1 VAISWGSCGSQSD
14 PPFQRMDENT
24 RNVLA
29 ILAKRSK
36 EADKLS
42 AKPTPPAI
50 HNGGDDPSQPKWT
63 TWSLG
68 TATPPS
74 KDDESENVEELLGE
88 TSSVPPKEI
97 KTMTST
103 NKKKKKKAS
112 ASNATPT
119 PEKSARRKRND
130 LFLNP
135 WPKDVEGKLH
145 NRVRAAVH
153 GGMKRLGRL
162 ARQQLKF
169 RDDNLD
175 RDEFIVYCR
184 RALRV
189 TVADAP
195 DSYLDYVFDVI
206 DEKSGIGMIK
216 IIDLVKFAGCE
227 VPGSSPRAQT
237 VLSPEASGSVKAG
250 SPTSH
255 PRKLHINNIMDQAEE
270 LAQQTAAEA
279 LVAQAAADRAA
290 RRKRADEIIDAR
302 KRERTKR
309 RLKQELEAVRAVEQ
323 SLMYTNDLAE
333 ALRHMELR
341 QWRIEKERAD
351 AEVAMMEA
359 EDELGTEVRVVVD
372 QADWLA
378 HASTLFA
385 LRHGRELPFDASIS
399 VKQLRRALN
408 DTAGKKG
415 GRIRPT
421 KKAFADAEQ
430 RIVED
435 RAHRK
440 KSVFDIMAEHGDRI
454 FLDKFLAHAPTFG
467 IKTHSEAVKIFE
479 HMDQARI
486 GFVTREDW
494 DRVAFV
500 CLDVG
505 AVSTAESDYDSKRLK
520 LKILKATLLTLPRNL
535 TLYMHEKEHEAIA
548 REDAHSKKA
557 EMYRLEVEEKREKAR
572 LEDERFRR
580 LRTLRAETYTM
591 MTEDSNVKE
600 GVPKKEEVDGW
611 PRIPL
616 LPPGTPPSPQI
627 VAAVATQLKL
637 ARRAQALDAAK
648 ARSGHERKALTE
660 RIASWRE
667 KGVNGS
673 GEGRWVS

>member
-1 VAISWGSCGSQSD
+1 
-14 PPFQRMDENT
+14 
-24 RNVLA
+24 
-29 ILAKRSK
+29 
-36 EADKLS
+36 
-42 AKPTPPAI
+42 
-50 HNGGDDPSQPKWT
+50 
-63 TWSLG
+63 
-68 TATPPS
+68 
-74 KDDESENVEELLGE
+74 
-88 TSSVPPKEI
+88 
-97 KTMTST
+97 
-103 NKKKKKKAS
+103 
-112 ASNATPT
+112 
-119 PEKSARRKRND
+119 
-130 LFLNP
+130 
-135 WPKDVEGKLH
+135 
-145 NRVRAAVH
+145 
-153 GGMKRLGRL
+153 MKRLGRL

-237 VLSPEASGSVKAG
+237 VLSPEASGSVKPAARPAIPG
-250 SPTSH
+250 SYTSTTSWTR
-255 PRKLHINNIMDQAEE
+255 PKSSRSSCR
-270 LAQQTAAEA
+270 EA

-454 FLDKFLAHAPTFG
+454 FLTSSWH
-467 IKTHSEAVKIFE
+467 
-479 HMDQARI
+479 
-486 GFVTREDW
+486 
-494 DRVAFV
+494 
-500 CLDVG
+500 
-505 AVSTAESDYDSKRLK
+505 
-520 LKILKATLLTLPRNL
+520 
-535 TLYMHEKEHEAIA
+535 
-548 REDAHSKKA
+548 
-557 EMYRLEVEEKREKAR
+557 
-572 LEDERFRR
+572 
-580 LRTLRAETYTM
+580 TLRLSEL
-591 MTEDSNVKE
+591 K
-600 GVPKKEEVDGW
+600 
-611 PRIPL
+611 RIPR
-616 LPPGTPPSPQI
+616 P
-627 VAAVATQLKL
+627 
-637 ARRAQALDAAK
+637 
-648 ARSGHERKALTE
+648 
-660 RIASWRE
+660 
-667 KGVNGS
+667 
-673 GEGRWVS
+673 